1 MFAPVITS
9 VWNGIR
15 HLCLWGGGSPQRWMS
30 HCPVSV
36 MLFSF
41 FLLNLELYENAKWSC
56 TCFLFYFL
64 PTLPFNLF
72 YLQGDLDQFQLKHQ
86 SVYWRGE
93 KKKSYEI
100 IQNWKLIFPKP
111 AKPLN
116 RWAGMWL
123 QTWWTATRGGSS
135 SWDSHTILPL
145 MWSSLVSGHL
155 RGFRCF
161 GSFHPSLSAL
171 NCCCPYEL

>member
-1 MFAPVITS
+1 
-9 VWNGIR
+9 
-15 HLCLWGGGSPQRWMS
+15 MS

-64 PTLPFNLF
+64 PTLPFNLSF
-72 YLQGDLDQFQLKHQ
+72 IFREIWISFSWNIKVFTGEE
-86 SVYWRGE
+86 E
-93 KKKSYEI
+93 KKELWNNSELKTH
-100 IQNWKLIFPKP
+100 FPKP

-116 RWAGMWL
+116 RWAGVWL
-123 QTWWTATRGGSS
+123 QTWRTATRGGSS